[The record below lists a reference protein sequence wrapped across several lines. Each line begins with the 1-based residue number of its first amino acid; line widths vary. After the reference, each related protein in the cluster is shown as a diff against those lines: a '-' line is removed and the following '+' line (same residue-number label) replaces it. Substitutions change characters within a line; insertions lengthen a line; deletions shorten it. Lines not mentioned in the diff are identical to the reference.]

1 MSIAEDMGRALQNSA
16 RSVNIRERLDF
27 SCALFDAA
35 GNLIANAP
43 HIPVHLGSMGDSVR
57 AILHRFGDQLRPGD
71 AWLIN
76 SPYAGGTHLPDIT
89 VVSPIFSPDGREL
102 RYFTASRAH
111 HADVGGIS
119 PGSMPANSRHIDQEG
134 CRSDGC

>member
-1 MSIAEDMGRALQNSA
+1 M
-16 RSVNIRERLDF
+16 
-27 SCALFDAA
+27 
-35 GNLIANAP
+35 
-43 HIPVHLGSMGDSVR
+43 
-57 AILHRFGDQLRPGD
+57 RPGD

-89 VVSPIFSPDGREL
+89 VVSPIFDPEGRTL

-119 PGSMPANSRHIDQEG
+119 PGSMPANSRISTRKAAAPMD
-134 CRSDGC
+134 C